1 MAFVFRFEQLLRI
14 AIHEEDE
21 VKNRLSK
28 KDGQIKETQTEIQ
41 KLKDEHAQG
50 LIQKVEDL
58 RAGNMSKIP
67 MYAAYFARLKKNWE
81 FHEEEME
88 RLERQRERILQEL
101 IEKRRNRNMYEKM
114 REKDQ
119 IKWKKEQLK
128 KEQKRLDEFANRKK
142 KTEELDHA

>member
-1 MAFVFRFEQLLRI
+1 MLWLPGIGEKPISI
-14 AIHEEDE
+14 AGDT
-21 VKNRLSK
+21 
-28 KDGQIKETQTEIQ
+28 GKEFFLTVCGVGKVSNEIQ
-41 KLKDEHAQG
+41 KLKDEHAEG
-50 LIQKVEDL
+50 LVQKVEDL
-58 RAGNMSKIP
+58 KAGNMSKIP

-128 KEQKRLDEFANRKK
+128 KEQKRLDEFGNRMK
-142 KTEELDHA
+142 KTEELDNA